1 MHPILHV
8 PTSSSRLNG
17 QRNEPVNTSMHL
29 DRLDL
34 EDEIDHP
41 LLQSEESEIPFT
53 YLAYLK
59 ARKELEPV
67 VQGRIQVCILFL
79 GLNMFTSL
87 FWLVSNHV
95 SVSPRVK
102 RQFQLSSLSF
112 FLMFD
117 L

>member
-1 MHPILHV
+1 MQEEMTLVLRVDMPGLIPEAAVIPTSGDTHEMHPILHV

-67 VQGRIQVCILFL
+67 VQGRIQVE
-79 GLNMFTSL
+79 
-87 FWLVSNHV
+87 
-95 SVSPRVK
+95 R
-102 RQFQLSSLSF
+102 
-112 FLMFD
+112 
-117 L
+117 